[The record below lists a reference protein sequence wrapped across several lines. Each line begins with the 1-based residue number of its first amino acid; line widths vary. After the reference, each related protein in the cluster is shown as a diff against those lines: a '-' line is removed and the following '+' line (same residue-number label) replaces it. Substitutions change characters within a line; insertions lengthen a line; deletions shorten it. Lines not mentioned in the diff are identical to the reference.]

1 MKRLLLFLILTISFQ
16 SLSMADDIKD
26 FELEGMSIGDSLL
39 DFYSE
44 KEILEQKKIT
54 GFLFAN
60 KKYFTARFASI
71 DNSVYEMIQV
81 QIKDND
87 PKYIIYS
94 LEGVNF
100 FNSMNSCVNDNK
112 KISKDIKKIFPNA
125 KKKITEDKH
134 NGDPSGKSFV
144 YITKFDLKNGAAVL
158 VSCYDWSD
166 EITTNK
172 GWLDNLKVIIDSK
185 EFNYWLNNEAYK

>member
-1 MKRLLLFLILTISFQ
+1 MKLFLSLLIFILSLQSWTKAADIS
-16 SLSMADDIKD
+16 D
-26 FELEGMSIGDSLL
+26 FEIAGISVGDSLL

-44 KEILEQKKIT
+44 KEILEQKNDT
-54 GFLFAN
+54 GFLFSN
-60 KKYFTARFASI
+60 KKYFTARFKSI
-71 DNSVYEMIQV
+71 DNSVYEQIQV

-94 LEGVNF
+94 LEGINF
-100 FNSMNSCVNDNK
+100 FENMNSCIEDNK
-112 KISKDIKKIFPNA
+112 KISNDIKKLFSNS
-125 KKKITEDKH
+125 KKKIIEDKH
-134 NGDPSGKSFV
+134 SGDQSGKSFV
-144 YITKFDLKNGAAVL
+144 YISKFDLKNGAAAL

-185 EFNYWLNNEAYK
+185 EFNYWLNNESDN